1 MCNEAARRIAL
12 GIIREDWS
20 QLRIPLLFPEGL
32 PNLEPVASFR
42 ITDTTLILRAARP
55 ETNGATP
62 HTPAAEAVMRRW
74 SWPAPGGKP
83 VYNYR
88 AADREFRNGPSQGR
102 CLIAADAFYEF
113 TDPARRAE
121 LPVDTADL
129 PPLRKGR
136 KDKWSFTLA
145 GAEWFGI
152 AGLWRTHLQVP
163 THGGEAFTMLTCPP
177 GDDIAPFHSRQIV
190 IVPRA
195 DWGRWLD
202 GSAPAAD
209 ICRPLPAGSLAV
221 APAAR

>member
-1 MCNEAARRIAL
+1 MCNEAARRISL
-12 GIIREDWS
+12 GQLREDWS

-42 ITDTTLILRAARP
+42 ITDTTLILRAARDAAP
-55 ETNGATP
+55 D
-62 HTPAAEAVMRRW
+62 TPAAEAVMRRW

-88 AADREFRNGPSQGR
+88 ADDREFRNGPSQGR

-113 TDPARRAE
+113 TDPARRGA
-121 LPVDTADL
+121 LPVETADL
-129 PPLRKGR
+129 PPLPKGR
-136 KDKWSFTLA
+136 KDKWAFTLA

-152 AGLWRTHLQVP
+152 AGLWRTHAQVP

-177 GDDIAPFHSRQIV
+177 GPDIAPFHSRQIV

-209 ICRPLPAGSLAV
+209 ICKPLTAGSLAV
-221 APAAR
+221 APVTR